1 MLAET
6 GNSPMITLAACQE
19 SRDYRKFRV
28 NRRVRQFPSITFFS
42 SNSKFW
48 FCTILMCCQLFGF
61 SCSAV
66 ALPQSADKVQNPGT
80 AAAPGDAQTGQPVVE
95 KQEAALSQFD
105 SVAAFEFLKQ
115 VCELGPRPSGSVG
128 MKKQQQ
134 LIESHFKQNTGGQVF
149 YQSFLVRHPNNGRQV
164 EMKNMLVRWHPDR
177 NKRLLICCHYDTR
190 PFPDRDPV
198 NPRGVFIGANDGAS
212 GVGLMCELGKHVN
225 ALEGSFGVDFMF
237 FDGEEFVFVQPRDQM
252 FLGSTHFSRSYANG
266 QVQADYKAGVLVDMV
281 ADKNLQIHYEGNS
294 LRKAPRVTRHL
305 WQIAGQMGIKEFVA
319 KKRHTI
325 RDDHLPL
332 NQIARIPVCDIIDFD
347 YPVKGNGYW
356 HTQQDTVANCSAESL
371 GKVGT
376 VVLQWL
382 REMQQR

>member
-1 MLAET
+1 M
-6 GNSPMITLAACQE
+6 
-19 SRDYRKFRV
+19 
-28 NRRVRQFPSITFFS
+28 
-42 SNSKFW
+42 
-48 FCTILMCCQLFGF
+48 
-61 SCSAV
+61 
-66 ALPQSADKVQNPGT
+66 PQSADKVQDSP
-80 AAAPGDAQTGQPVVE
+80 AATSASEGKSNQST
-95 KQEAALSQFD
+95 EATEQDSPSQFD
-105 SVAAFEFLKQ
+105 AAAAFGFLKQ
-115 VCELGPRPSGSVG
+115 VCELGPRPSGSPG
-128 MKKQQQ
+128 MQKQQQ
-134 LIESHFKQNTGGQVF
+134 LLQNHFQQNTGGEVF
-149 YQSFLVRHPNNGRQV
+149 FQSFFVRHPNNGRQV
-164 EMKNMLVRWHPDR
+164 ELKNLLVRWHPDR
-177 NKRLLICCHYDTR
+177 KKRLLICCHYDTR

-212 GVGLMCELGKHVN
+212 GVGLMCELGKHVA
-225 ALEGSFGVDFMF
+225 ALKGKFGVDFMF
-237 FDGEEFVFVQPRDQM
+237 FDGEEFVFVQPRDEM
-252 FLGSTHFSRSYANG
+252 FLGSTYFSRSYANG

-347 YPVKGNGYW
+347 FPVKGNGYW
-356 HTQQDTVANCSAESL
+356 HTQQDTVENCSAESL
-371 GKVGT
+371 GKVGK